1 MTFFEYLTTRTDDVD
16 VYVDGIDGIAFC
28 PEAFQLT
35 NAGEEK
41 FRDCFNLE
49 MDGDTVMGEE
59 KDYDDLYEFDEENK
73 GNGGRLQ
80 LAWEFLC
87 AMAGFCSSKDFSKW
101 FIEESL
107 E

>member
-1 MTFFEYLTTRTDDVD
+1 MTFFEYLSTRTHDVD

-28 PEAFQLT
+28 PESFQLT
-35 NAGEEK
+35 KAGEDK
-41 FRDCFNLE
+41 FRDCFQLK
-49 MDGDTVMGEE
+49 MDGDTVVGEE
-59 KDYDDLYEFDEENK
+59 KDYDDLCEFDEENK

-87 AMAGFCSSKDFSKW
+87 AMAGFCSSKDFVKW
-101 FIEESL
+101 FREESP

>member
-1 MTFFEYLTTRTDDVD
+1 MTLLEYLSTRTHDVD

-28 PEAFQLT
+28 PESFSLT
-35 NAGEEK
+35 KAGEEE
-41 FRDCFNLE
+41 FRDCFQLK
-49 MDGDTVMGEE
+49 MDGDTVVGEE
-59 KDYDDLYEFDEENK
+59 KDYDDLCEFDEENK

-87 AMAGFCSSKDFSKW
+87 AMAGFCSSKDFSNW
-101 FIEESL
+101 FIEESP